1 MRPSAQ
7 PAHRFLVA
15 ALAASNARRRSASMF
30 ERKPTPLTD
39 DQRAGRARHH
49 ELVIPGLRLTLLVIA
64 LAFLFFGAWLSAAA
78 RLEPDSAE
86 VVASIFASTLNAG
99 LRVIYVLGF
108 GFLAVLLLYK
118 QVIVFS
124 FGASGENGF
133 TSATVLGKLSG
144 AILTGGFLGLGEAL
158 LPQTVIQRSA
168 SLIAAMTAR

>member
-1 MRPSAQ
+1 MQENGQQVRGAYLWDLAKSYGKA
-7 PAHRFLVA
+7 AVGVVVVA
-15 ALAASNARRRSASMF
+15 FAIYAATH
-30 ERKPTPLTD
+30 TPRVSVP
-39 DQRAGRARHH
+39 Q
-49 ELVIPGLRLTLLVIA
+49 ELVIPGLRLTLLVVA
-64 LAFLFFGAWLSAAA
+64 LGFLFFGAWLSAAA

-99 LRVIYVLGF
+99 FRVIYVLGF
-108 GFLAVLLLYK
+108 GLLAILLLYK

-124 FGASGENGF
+124 FGASGESGF

-144 AILTGGFLGLGEAL
+144 AILTGAFLGLGEAL